1 MHRTLPRS
9 VGPYRVVFTPQ
20 AWREVGLMPTV
31 LFDAF
36 QRALDDLADKCGRLN
51 VSASELPSSSRFTV
65 DALVVAYERDDT
77 SRTLTLVEITR
88 LPAISP

>member
-1 MHRTLPRS
+1 MHRTLPS
-9 VGPYRVVFTPQ
+9 PSGPYRVVFTPQ
-20 AWREVGLMPTV
+20 AWREIGLMPTV

-36 QRALDDLADKCGRLN
+36 QRAVDDLAAKCARLN

-65 DALVVAYERDDT
+65 EALVVAYERDDAG
-77 SRTLTLVEITR
+77 RTLTLVEISR